1 MIIITD
7 VNILLS
13 ALIRDSTTRE
23 IIVKSG
29 QDFCFPEISFHK
41 IRKYKELILTKSG
54 ISESEFLIILNTL
67 FRFIRLIPTEE
78 LTAYWNEAKRIMGH
92 IDPEDVPFIA
102 AALSQEHS
110 IIWSDDKHFA
120 KQDKVIILCSGMP
133 SVPSKGPLLE
143 FFAKKGYWVFYPRYR
158 GTWESSGR
166 FLKYSLEKDV
176 LDVIDELPR
185 GFKDAYSGRKYRIKH
200 PEIYL
205 VGSSF
210 GGPAAILASRD
221 KRVRKAILISAI
233 VDWTV
238 PSRLERL
245 SWVWKF
251 WREAFGEAI
260 RFSKKDWDK
269 LEKGNFYNPVRH
281 IHEIDG
287 KKLFFIHAKDDRIVT
302 FGPVAKFAKKV
313 GAALLPLKK
322 GGHFGLGILAEPVT
336 YKRIRK
342 FLAS

>member
-120 KQDKVIILCSGMP
+120 KQDKVIIL
-133 SVPSKGPLLE
+133 K
-143 FFAKKGYWVFYPRYR
+143 
-158 GTWESSGR
+158 T
-166 FLKYSLEKDV
+166 KD
-176 LDVIDELPR
+176 
-185 GFKDAYSGRKYRIKH
+185 
-200 PEIYL
+200 
-205 VGSSF
+205 
-210 GGPAAILASRD
+210 
-221 KRVRKAILISAI
+221 
-233 VDWTV
+233 
-238 PSRLERL
+238 
-245 SWVWKF
+245 
-251 WREAFGEAI
+251 
-260 RFSKKDWDK
+260 
-269 LEKGNFYNPVRH
+269 
-281 IHEIDG
+281 
-287 KKLFFIHAKDDRIVT
+287 IVT
-302 FGPVAKFAKKV
+302 
-313 GAALLPLKK
+313 LY
-322 GGHFGLGILAEPVT
+322 HHED
-336 YKRIRK
+336 
-342 FLAS
+342 